1 MKDLNFKIKRTLS
14 FFQVIS
20 LRISYFIFRYL
31 IKPQSK
37 KNFIIGT
44 HEIAGNIKNL
54 SMCLDDV
61 YSVCLRPN
69 HFYNYKY
76 NFQLFF
82 KNKILALIEK
92 LLIGPL
98 LLGYLMNVSK
108 VFLYVWDEGFLIERS
123 LELKYLKQKE
133 KKIILLFCGD
143 DVRSPKLSLEYS
155 NKRGLE
161 NFLNYQPKLN
171 LIKQEKKVKRNAL
184 YADLYADLIFN
195 YPICQISYLKKPTYY
210 FPYMYPRNK
219 FFKNLSKFNDLK
231 KIKIVHAPSDPLGKG
246 TPLFRAAIKKLI
258 LMGYNFEY
266 IELINKNNNEVLDE
280 LKSSHIVLNSL
291 YGLGS
296 TLGLFSIEAL
306 ANTNCLLISHYV
318 NTNEKT
324 SFIKE
329 SRGAFMNTKY
339 WEVFNN
345 LKFLLD
351 NPNEVK
357 KIALNGYDY
366 ALKFFEYSNAKKYYH
381 QVFKENNILN

>member
-1 MKDLNFKIKRTLS
+1 MEDLNFKIKRTLS

-37 KNFIIGT
+37 KNFVIGT

-54 SMCLDDV
+54 SMCLEDV
-61 YSVCLRPN
+61 FSVCLRPN

-82 KNKILALIEK
+82 KNRILALIEK
-92 LLIGPL
+92 FFFGPL

-108 VFLYVWDEGFLIERS
+108 VFFYVWDEGFLIERS
-123 LELKYLKQKE
+123 RELKYLKQKK
-133 KKIILLFCGD
+133 KKIIILFCGD
-143 DVRSPKLSLEYS
+143 DIRSPKLSLEYS

-171 LIKQEKKVKRNAL
+171 LVKQDKKVKRNAF

-195 YPICQISYLKKPTYY
+195 YPICQISYLKKSTYY
-210 FPYMYPRNK
+210 FPYMYPKEK
-219 FFKNLSKFNDLK
+219 FFKNLSKFDDLK

-246 TPLFRAAIKKLI
+246 TPLFRAAIKKLL

-266 IELINKNNNEVLDE
+266 VELLNKKNDEVLDE

-306 ANTNCLLISHYV
+306 ANTNCLLTSH
-318 NTNEKT
+318 N
-324 SFIKE
+324 I
-329 SRGAFMNTKY
+329 NTK
-339 WEVFNN
+339 EKLVL
-345 LKFLLD
+345 LKKVEMLF
-351 NPNEVK
+351 
-357 KIALNGYDY
+357 
-366 ALKFFEYSNAKKYYH
+366 
-381 QVFKENNILN
+381 